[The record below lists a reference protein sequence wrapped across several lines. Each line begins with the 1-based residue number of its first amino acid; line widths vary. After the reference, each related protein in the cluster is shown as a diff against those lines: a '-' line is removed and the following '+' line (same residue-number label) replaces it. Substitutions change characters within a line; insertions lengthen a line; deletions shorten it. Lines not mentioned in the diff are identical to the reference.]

1 MNTLGTKHSPTST
14 LDEYE
19 ALLKE
24 ILESDSSDEERYQN
38 LILSSRNLATSPTRT
53 SRRPI
58 ALDLDL
64 DFDQTHSSSRTTQSV
79 LPDTAKSSNS
89 STPRNSTDVQSI
101 KQTPVSIVVGSDKLD
116 PLPINISSS
125 SSSAHTSSFN
135 PSFLSTSPTKDRSL
149 SVLSLSAPSSASSSP
164 SSSVNTLT
172 RASSVA
178 SSSAQR
184 GQYLDNPS
192 SLKTIL
198 DSSSSLDVDSALEH
212 PTLASN
218 YLANLSFIRR
228 SDPPKDILQT
238 KAHHQGIIHRHEQR
252 LARFNHRNQALL
264 SNGAKMDMNIQSSRV
279 KARGNGTHKNGKESQ
294 SSAPI
299 ILKGSNTRLVN
310 GLQSITSL
318 EQQFLELRIPELDLL
333 NTPETTI
340 KAVLADIYKISEE
353 LHMHLQ
359 GGPLADAPIQSK
371 KDGSGIVISGETQ
384 RQKRIKEIL
393 DRIVRETSLYEEFVR
408 NSNYLNLDAILNE
421 ASDDDEEELQ
431 GFGNLGGGTSE
442 MDSASDIHR
451 EDTLSQTSLMSGHQ
465 YGHVGATSLPSS
477 PLSALSFRS
486 VAEPLHRLRPHPLSH
501 VGPGSVASSSAITGR
516 QSRTSSISFSVSGIN
531 NLSESHSPG
540 PGAGAEP
547 WETFRWTPLLKLS
560 DQLFS
565 DDIKASSGLGTCI
578 AVSNIIAVGTSRGSI
593 LVYSTTQ
600 SLMGIF
606 GSPQYALEH
615 GSVCSIAISSDNTYM
630 VAGHSLGSV
639 IVWNISKPNAP
650 SRIIPPI
657 AKDVAVSGRKLGHI
671 RGSAV
676 LNVGFVGIKRA
687 EIVSADDQGM
697 SFYHLLYK
705 VMMVNAVE
713 TTRLLGK
720 YPTPKFA
727 RGYEVRGAVGAPRQS
742 TVFGMGV
749 LPYGQIPHPADS
761 AGLVALLTPFKMLI
775 VCVKPQP
782 QTLFKFVRPK
792 ELQSREGE
800 SSAVISGN
808 LAWFPAAKSQRG
820 QGQDNEIV
828 ETNPML
834 AFSWNRHL
842 YIFQVLKS
850 SGQSQDSGPALLSPD
865 RKAVPEVNGKSPK
878 LDFVKIGDWIC
889 REGIVGIQWVR
900 PQILL
905 LLTNT
910 EDIIVFDPKLM
921 CETERCSGRPLQIVY
936 HDWFRDVAKVH
947 RPPAAISS
955 VDSKPV
961 VGDMSYNN
969 SWRVHKGKLFVLG
982 VRRIQVGTILNWT
995 DRILALVKSGD
1006 FLEGIALATLFYT
1019 GKSIQ
1024 AAVVGLPED
1033 EATRKQVVG
1042 EKIYELLTASL
1053 NYTFNPERMMDVD
1066 ADAAAGG
1073 VGAGTVL
1080 FHDLAIQAIETCLS
1094 IDDQDF
1100 LFEDVYDR
1108 YAEAS
1113 TLVRGIFLQSLEGY
1127 ILQDRLTKMPPQV
1140 MQAFVK
1146 YYSDRGMYKALEL
1159 CICHTPCNVL
1169 EMDKIVDLC
1178 QKHQLYNGLIY
1189 VWNKSIN
1196 DYVSPVVELLR
1207 VIKSILKE
1215 RQSAGEHDEN
1225 GSDQDQPNSYIEEST
1240 LSRAIM
1246 EDKPAQPE
1254 RLSNQEIVQKL
1265 YGYLADSLLGK
1276 SYIDGTKLEPAEAV
1290 AAKVSLYSFIFSGR
1304 CVMWPSIGGQLIL
1317 TRDADDADDA
1327 EPTYPYLKLFLKHDS
1342 EEFLKVIDLAFEDSY
1357 LSSTNRDFSQVA
1369 RNGQDGPGRVMSRQ
1383 LIINTLLEVLT
1394 PSTSFS
1400 NTSIPDMNG
1409 DNTRPQ
1415 EEYTAKD
1422 MAHLYS
1428 FIARNYAK
1436 SPKALALSPT
1446 TLHRILTR
1454 LSSDTDPSTR
1464 EERQVAVQALL
1475 RCYSPADE
1483 AGMMTLYTEAG
1494 FYRVLEKMY
1503 RSQKQY
1509 GPMVVTF
1516 LKDPDRRPLVF
1527 EAIQKLL
1534 DPTRPQRINITE
1546 KQRTDIVK
1554 TAMEHIAEIVDIDG
1568 EQAAL
1573 LVHRYLNAEHR
1584 SVLETLH
1591 GSKPRL
1597 FAYLRGLLEP
1607 SNIPAADRAPVM
1619 DGDYTL
1625 GSHSKMENENGR
1637 LIGASAITDPEI
1649 HEQYVELLC
1658 QYDPSGVYDY
1668 LERHQDNSY
1677 RLEKVLK
1684 LCENAGVVDAVV
1696 WIMERS
1702 GNVGGALSKV
1712 LEIVQERIDML
1723 AGLVK
1728 SKEDGKAQDMYW
1740 SMEEQSNMRAS
1751 LVRLRGVLNVGKQ
1764 LCERRSQKIKIL
1776 SHTTTVPAQSK
1787 SAVESDTETLWF
1799 RLLQVFVAASRK
1811 MTLLITSSR
1820 PGDDPQDDE
1829 MLPKVTPSSNLL
1841 IENAPPALFSNSSP
1855 ESQHS
1860 FHVIDQLS
1868 NNFKGFVQSILAT
1881 LLLSTSTPQ
1890 VSLPSLLR
1898 RLLRSESAEDGE
1910 LNRFSDFKDIFLG
1923 MLDTFKYE
1931 GQLLEMTNNLF
1942 ERDLFLGVQLI
1953 AKTRAKGWRPRKGN
1967 CEICGGA
1974 FWGPNI
1980 VRELWVQQQRAAA
1993 SAIKAALS
2001 TSVTTSDSGI
2011 NSETPS
2017 PALQTTTASN
2027 SGAAMDKEKSLT
2039 DKDLMLFR
2047 CGHGYHRQCLEME
2060 SAATPII
2067 PSSGTIQ
2074 NQHLQLPGQ
2083 SPSPVP
2089 RILSCAVCNGQI
2101 KAPRPRSSSRPTSR
2115 SDSRQ
2120 HHHDH
2125 HRHHSS
2131 QRSSKSIKGGWTTIE
2146 SPTPRASS
2154 QPSRMTMVVTPSP
2167 PPPPPPAKDVSTT
2180 TPNRPQTP
2188 VDGQDADGYESPGP
2202 GGHYQNSNE
2211 YEAATSP
2218 NYYLL
2223 IYHKYTTDTAFFLR
2237 SVNIAEEEKDD
2248 KQEQQRQEG
2257 QVEMGKIDEREVRAS
2272 GGRRRGA
2279 GTGWNVASIANE
2291 PTKQNKKSSTKNNSS
2306 GANRDHDSEGNTTH
2320 DKRSRAGLIG
2330 ANAKVGNVD
2339 SDIAMTRAKFKVEGP
2354 EGSDPTQIDND
2365 GKSSVS
2371 RHELKT
2377 GTETEYRKNDDSA
2390 PTWGVGSKLWNKI
2403 YSSFYPSELESAGS
2417 ASKEWHSRIF
2427 SLPVWQEICE
2437 KAGLAL
2443 PAAELEAQGREKPDY
2458 FTLAHRNAEMICE
2471 KCYKMTRPTSSFR
2484 ALPVAVTEPDA
2495 LKMIHMCRDCRV
2507 DYYVEHP
2514 ESIPDDVAP
2523 YKAGRYTV
2531 TPRMTKGDAK
2541 KTYLLSDSDVMSLPY
2556 EIGRNPYFGN
2566 HSPMYLFEEQH
2577 VLRLARQVHGGSVG
2591 IVAARADSEN
2601 AGRKIPEPHD
2611 AVVKHRRN
2619 LLRSMLHDERLHLPE
2634 HVAICNI
2641 YIETGLGDPVEI
2653 VKELKVVD
2661 WFHRCTS
2668 YDPSLNKTHLQQ
2680 VKRRPRIT
2688 RDRETLSVNA
2698 GDIAAELVNDEVMSE
2713 EEEDDDQHKIAALDD
2728 WLTHR
2733 LEQGLYRSYRS
2744 DPDTPERPPKALW
2757 PMLDK
2762 VGMPHK
2768 MAEFAAEKVYKVLE
2782 KNKNELQRQDAFEK
2796 IVKSKAQ
2803 VRDIVDAPQHGSS
2816 ARGSELSRRKRRKV
2830 ESEDEAEGDD
2840 ESTDRRGRGHR
2851 DEPKLSTIMEH
2862 DFGSDWHMEIIKRAK
2877 EMVKSRLF

>member
-1 MNTLGTKHSPTST
+1 MSTLGPKHSPIST
-14 LDEYE
+14 QDEYE
-19 ALLKE
+19 TLLKE
-24 ILESDSSDEERYQN
+24 ILESDSSDEEHHHG
-38 LILSSRNLATSPTRT
+38 LILSGRNLVTPIDSQ
-53 SRRPI
+53 RRSI

-64 DFDQTHSSSRTTQSV
+64 DFDLDLDINLDQAHSRSRTPQSV
-79 LPDTAKSSNS
+79 LSDPAKSSNS
-89 STPRNSTDVQSI
+89 STPRNSIDARLI
-101 KQTPVSIVVGSDKLD
+101 KPTPVTIVIGTDKPD
-116 PLPINISSS
+116 SSTYDIT
-125 SSSAHTSSFN
+125 SARDTSFN
-135 PSFLSTSPTKDRSL
+135 PTYLSTSPTTKDRSF
-149 SVLSLSAPSSASSSP
+149 SILSLSAPSSASSSP

-178 SSSAQR
+178 SSSARHSHTQSHNTL
-184 GQYLDNPS
+184 QFLDSSS

-198 DSSSSLDVDSALEH
+198 DSSTTLDVDTALEH

-218 YLANLSFIRR
+218 YLANLSLIRR
-228 SDPPKDILQT
+228 SDQPKNNYQTREHYQNIL
-238 KAHHQGIIHRHEQR
+238 RHEQR
-252 LARFNHRNQALL
+252 LARFNHRHQALL
-264 SNGAKMDMNIQSSRV
+264 NSGSKMDTMNQASRV
-279 KARGNGTHKNGKESQ
+279 KARGNGTHKNGKDPQ

-299 ILKGSNTRLVN
+299 VLKGSNTRLVN

-318 EQQFLELRIPELDLL
+318 EQQFLELRIPELELL

-359 GGPLADAPIQSK
+359 GGPLADAPQQSK
-371 KDGSGIVISGETQ
+371 KDGGIVISGETQ

-408 NSNYLNLDAILNE
+408 NSNYLDLDAILNE
-421 ASDDDEEELQ
+421 ASDEDGDEELP
-431 GFGNLGGGTSE
+431 GFGNIGNGNSE
-442 MDSASDIHR
+442 IDSASDIHR
-451 EDTLSQTSLMSGHQ
+451 EDTLSQTSHMSGHQ
-465 YGHVGATSLPSS
+465 HGHIGVTSLPSS

-486 VAEPLHRLRPHPLSH
+486 TTEPMHRLRPHPLSH
-501 VGPGSVASSSAITGR
+501 VGPSSVASSSAITGR
-516 QSRTSSISFSVSGIN
+516 HSTASSISFSVSGIN
-531 NLSESHSPG
+531 NLSDSHSPG

-560 DQLFS
+560 EQLFS
-565 DDIKASSGLGTCI
+565 DEIKASSGLGTCI

-600 SLMGIF
+600 ALMGIY

-630 VAGHSLGSV
+630 VAGYSLGSV
-639 IVWNISKPNAP
+639 IVWNISRPSTP

-657 AKDVAVSGRKLGHI
+657 SRDVAISGRKLGHI

-676 LNVGFVGIKRA
+676 LNVGFIGIKRT
-687 EIVSADDQGM
+687 EVVTADDQGM
-697 SFYHLLYK
+697 SFHHLLYK

-720 YPTPKFA
+720 YPVPKFA
-727 RGYEVRGAVGAPRQS
+727 RGYDGRTAIGAPRQS

-749 LPYGQIPHPADS
+749 LPYGQVPHLADS

-800 SSAVISGN
+800 STAVISGN
-808 LAWFPAAKSQRG
+808 LAWFPAAKTQRG
-820 QGQDNEIV
+820 QGQDNEVV
-828 ETNPML
+828 ETNPLL

-850 SGQSQDSGPALLSPD
+850 SGQSNGSGSVHLSPE
-865 RKAVPEVNGKSPK
+865 RKATPENNGKSPR
-878 LDFVKIGDWIC
+878 LDFVKVGDWIC

-921 CETERCSGRPLQIVY
+921 CETERCSGRSLQIVY
-936 HDWFRDVAKVH
+936 HDWFKDVAKIH
-947 RPPAAISS
+947 RPPAAAIAMADAKS
-955 VDSKPV
+955 V
-961 VGDMSYNN
+961 VGDMCYNN

-982 VRRIQVGTILNWT
+982 VRRVQVGTILNWT

-1019 GKSIQ
+1019 GKSVQ

-1033 EATRKQVVG
+1033 ELTRKQIVG

-1053 NYTFNPERMMDVD
+1053 NYTFNPERMLDVD

-1080 FHDLAIQAIETCLS
+1080 FHDLAIQAIETCLAME
-1094 IDDQDF
+1094 DQGF
-1100 LFEDVYDR
+1100 LFEDVYER

-1127 ILQDRLTKMPPQV
+1127 ILQDRLTEMPPQV

-1159 CICHTPCNVL
+1159 CICHTPCHVL
-1169 EMDKIVDLC
+1169 EMDQIVDLC

-1189 VWNKSIN
+1189 VWNKSIG

-1207 VIKSILKE
+1207 VIKVILKD
-1215 RQSAGEHDEN
+1215 RQLANGHEEN
-1225 GSDQDQPNSYIEEST
+1225 NNEQDQSSSYKDESI
-1240 LSRAIM
+1240 LSRATM
-1246 EDKPAQPE
+1246 DDKPIQLE

-1276 SYIDGTKLEPAEAV
+1276 SYIDGKKLEDAEAV

-1304 CVMWPSIGGQLIL
+1304 CVMWPPTGGQLIL
-1317 TRDADDADDA
+1317 TRDADNADDA

-1357 LSSTNRDFSQVA
+1357 LASTNRDFSLVA

-1400 NTSIPDMNG
+1400 TINDMNG
-1409 DNTRPQ
+1409 DSNRILD
-1415 EEYTAKD
+1415 EYTAKD

-1436 SPKALALSPT
+1436 SPKTLALSPT

-1483 AGMMTLYTEAG
+1483 TGMMALYTEAG

-1509 GPMVVTF
+1509 GPMVVTY
-1516 LKDPDRRPLVF
+1516 LKDPERRPRVF

-1534 DPTRPQRINITE
+1534 DPTRLQRVIITE

-1607 SNIPAADRAPVM
+1607 SNTTASDHPPQT
-1619 DGDYTL
+1619 DGDYLL
-1625 GSHSKMENENGR
+1625 GARSKTENGSAQ
-1637 LIGASAITDPEI
+1637 LVGASAITDPEI
-1649 HEQYVELLC
+1649 HEQYIELLC

-1684 LCENAGVVDAVV
+1684 VCEDASVVDAVV

-1723 AGLVK
+1723 ADLVR
-1728 SKEDGKAQDMYW
+1728 SKKDGKIQDMYW
-1740 SMEEQSNMRAS
+1740 SIEEQSNMRAS

-1764 LCERRSQKIKIL
+1764 LCERRSQKVKIL
-1776 SHTTTVPAQSK
+1776 SHSTTLSVQPKPMT
-1787 SAVESDTETLWF
+1787 ESDTETLWF
-1799 RLLQVFVAASRK
+1799 RLLQVFVVASRK
-1811 MTLLITSSR
+1811 MTLLIGSNRVEDEQQYSETHRKTTSS
-1820 PGDDPQDDE
+1820 
-1829 MLPKVTPSSNLL
+1829 TLL

-1898 RLLRSESAEDGE
+1898 RLLKSESDNGE
-1910 LNRFSDFKDIFLG
+1910 EMNQFSDFKDIFLG

-2001 TSVTTSDSGI
+2001 TNVNSTSES
-2011 NSETPS
+2011 NSESPS
-2017 PALQTTTASN
+2017 PAPATSTEAT
-2027 SGAAMDKEKSLT
+2027 GTITGDKTKST
-2039 DKDLMLFR
+2039 VDKDLLIFR

-2060 SAATPII
+2060 SAATPAPSANRHI
-2067 PSSGTIQ
+2067 PQ
-2074 NQHLQLPGQ
+2074 NQHLLPPAE
-2083 SPSPVP
+2083 SPSPNLTV
-2089 RILSCAVCNGQI
+2089 LNCAVCNGQI
-2101 KAPRPRSSSRPTSR
+2101 KAPRQRTSSRSTSR
-2115 SDSRQ
+2115 SESRQ
-2120 HHHDH
+2120 RRHHDSNH
-2125 HRHHSS
+2125 
-2131 QRSSKSIKGGWTTIE
+2131 RSSKSIKGGWTTIE
-2146 SPTPRASS
+2146 SPTPRTSS
-2154 QPSRMTMVVTPSP
+2154 QPSRMTAVMTPSP
-2167 PPPPPPAKDVSTT
+2167 PPPPPPKIASTPP
-2180 TPNRPQTP
+2180 PNRPQTP
-2188 VDGQDADGYESPGP
+2188 VDRQATDGYESPGP
-2202 GGHYQNSNE
+2202 GGHYLNSNE

-2218 NYYLL
+2218 NLDYPFNNENKCM
-2223 IYHKYTTDTAFFLR
+2223 YH
-2237 SVNIAEEEKDD
+2237 
-2248 KQEQQRQEG
+2248 
-2257 QVEMGKIDEREVRAS
+2257 
-2272 GGRRRGA
+2272 RG
-2279 GTGWNVASIANE
+2279 
-2291 PTKQNKKSSTKNNSS
+2291 
-2306 GANRDHDSEGNTTH
+2306 
-2320 DKRSRAGLIG
+2320 
-2330 ANAKVGNVD
+2330 
-2339 SDIAMTRAKFKVEGP
+2339 F
-2354 EGSDPTQIDND
+2354 
-2365 GKSSVS
+2365 
-2371 RHELKT
+2371 
-2377 GTETEYRKNDDSA
+2377 
-2390 PTWGVGSKLWNKI
+2390 
-2403 YSSFYPSELESAGS
+2403 
-2417 ASKEWHSRIF
+2417 
-2427 SLPVWQEICE
+2427 
-2437 KAGLAL
+2437 
-2443 PAAELEAQGREKPDY
+2443 
-2458 FTLAHRNAEMICE
+2458 
-2471 KCYKMTRPTSSFR
+2471 
-2484 ALPVAVTEPDA
+2484 
-2495 LKMIHMCRDCRV
+2495 
-2507 DYYVEHP
+2507 
-2514 ESIPDDVAP
+2514 
-2523 YKAGRYTV
+2523 
-2531 TPRMTKGDAK
+2531 
-2541 KTYLLSDSDVMSLPY
+2541 
-2556 EIGRNPYFGN
+2556 
-2566 HSPMYLFEEQH
+2566 
-2577 VLRLARQVHGGSVG
+2577 
-2591 IVAARADSEN
+2591 
-2601 AGRKIPEPHD
+2601 
-2611 AVVKHRRN
+2611 
-2619 LLRSMLHDERLHLPE
+2619 
-2634 HVAICNI
+2634 
-2641 YIETGLGDPVEI
+2641 
-2653 VKELKVVD
+2653 D
-2661 WFHRCTS
+2661 W
-2668 YDPSLNKTHLQQ
+2668 
-2680 VKRRPRIT
+2680 
-2688 RDRETLSVNA
+2688 
-2698 GDIAAELVNDEVMSE
+2698 
-2713 EEEDDDQHKIAALDD
+2713 
-2728 WLTHR
+2728 
-2733 LEQGLYRSYRS
+2733 
-2744 DPDTPERPPKALW
+2744 KAL
-2757 PMLDK
+2757 
-2762 VGMPHK
+2762 
-2768 MAEFAAEKVYKVLE
+2768 
-2782 KNKNELQRQDAFEK
+2782 
-2796 IVKSKAQ
+2796 I
-2803 VRDIVDAPQHGSS
+2803 
-2816 ARGSELSRRKRRKV
+2816 
-2830 ESEDEAEGDD
+2830 
-2840 ESTDRRGRGHR
+2840 T
-2851 DEPKLSTIMEH
+2851 
-2862 DFGSDWHMEIIKRAK
+2862 
-2877 EMVKSRLF
+2877 

>member
-1 MNTLGTKHSPTST
+1 
-14 LDEYE
+14 
-19 ALLKE
+19 
-24 ILESDSSDEERYQN
+24 
-38 LILSSRNLATSPTRT
+38 
-53 SRRPI
+53 
-58 ALDLDL
+58 
-64 DFDQTHSSSRTTQSV
+64 
-79 LPDTAKSSNS
+79 
-89 STPRNSTDVQSI
+89 
-101 KQTPVSIVVGSDKLD
+101 
-116 PLPINISSS
+116 
-125 SSSAHTSSFN
+125 
-135 PSFLSTSPTKDRSL
+135 
-149 SVLSLSAPSSASSSP
+149 
-164 SSSVNTLT
+164 
-172 RASSVA
+172 
-178 SSSAQR
+178 
-184 GQYLDNPS
+184 
-192 SLKTIL
+192 
-198 DSSSSLDVDSALEH
+198 
-212 PTLASN
+212 
-218 YLANLSFIRR
+218 
-228 SDPPKDILQT
+228 
-238 KAHHQGIIHRHEQR
+238 
-252 LARFNHRNQALL
+252 
-264 SNGAKMDMNIQSSRV
+264 
-279 KARGNGTHKNGKESQ
+279 
-294 SSAPI
+294 
-299 ILKGSNTRLVN
+299 
-310 GLQSITSL
+310 
-318 EQQFLELRIPELDLL
+318 
-333 NTPETTI
+333 
-340 KAVLADIYKISEE
+340 
-353 LHMHLQ
+353 
-359 GGPLADAPIQSK
+359 
-371 KDGSGIVISGETQ
+371 
-384 RQKRIKEIL
+384 
-393 DRIVRETSLYEEFVR
+393 
-408 NSNYLNLDAILNE
+408 
-421 ASDDDEEELQ
+421 
-431 GFGNLGGGTSE
+431 

-451 EDTLSQTSLMSGHQ
+451 EDTLSQTSLMSGYQ
-465 YGHVGATSLPSS
+465 YGHVGVTSLPSS
-477 PLSALSFRS
+477 PLSGLSFRS
-486 VAEPLHRLRPHPLSH
+486 AEPMHRLRPHPLSH
-501 VGPGSVASSSAITGR
+501 AGPGSVASSSAITGR
-516 QSRTSSISFSVSGIN
+516 HSRTSSISFSVSGIN
-531 NLSESHSPG
+531 NLSDSHSPG

-600 SLMGIF
+600 ALMGIF
-606 GSPQYALEH
+606 GNPQYALEH

-639 IVWNISKPNAP
+639 IVWNVSKPNTP

-657 AKDVAVSGRKLGHI
+657 AKDVALSGRKLGHI

-676 LNVGFVGIKRA
+676 LNVSFVGIKRA
-687 EIVSADDQGM
+687 EVVSADDQGM
-697 SFYHLLYK
+697 SFHHLLYK

-720 YPTPKFA
+720 YPSPKFA
-727 RGYEVRGAVGAPRQS
+727 RGYEGRGAVGAPRQS

-761 AGLVALLTPFKMLI
+761 AGLVALLTPFKLLI

-792 ELQSREGE
+792 ELQSRDGE
-800 SSAVISGN
+800 STAVISGN
-808 LAWFPAAKSQRG
+808 LAWFPAAKSQRA
-820 QGQDNEIV
+820 QGQDGEVV

-842 YIFQVLKS
+842 YIFQVLKAT
-850 SGQSQDSGPALLSPD
+850 GQSQESGSVHLTPD
-865 RKAVPEVNGKSPK
+865 RKAAPEANGKTPK
-878 LDFVKIGDWIC
+878 LDFIKIGDWIC

-921 CETERCSGRPLQIVY
+921 CETERCSGRSLQIVY

-947 RPPAAISS
+947 RPPAAIASA
-955 VDSKPV
+955 DAKPV
-961 VGDMSYNN
+961 IGDMSYNN

-1019 GKSIQ
+1019 GKSVQ

-1033 EATRKQVVG
+1033 ESTRKQIVG

-1080 FHDLAIQAIETCLS
+1080 FHDLAIQALETCLS
-1094 IDDQDF
+1094 IDDQGF
-1100 LFEDVYDR
+1100 LFEDVYER
-1108 YAEAS
+1108 YAEAN

-1127 ILQDRLTKMPPQV
+1127 ILQDRLTEMPPQV

-1159 CICHTPCNVL
+1159 CICHTPCHVL
-1169 EMDKIVDLC
+1169 EMDQIVDLC

-1189 VWNKSIN
+1189 VWNKSIG

-1207 VIKSILKE
+1207 VIKTILKE
-1215 RQSAGEHDEN
+1215 SQSADFPEEN
-1225 GSDQDQPNSYIEEST
+1225 GDDQDQSSSYKEESS
-1240 LSRAIM
+1240 LSRAISD
-1246 EDKPAQPE
+1246 DKPAQPE

-1276 SYIDGTKLEPAEAV
+1276 SYIDGTKLEDAEAV

-1304 CVMWPSIGGQLIL
+1304 CVMWPPVGGQLIL
-1317 TRDADDADDA
+1317 TRDADNADDA

-1357 LSSTNRDFSQVA
+1357 LASTNRDFSQVA

-1400 NTSIPDMNG
+1400 NASISDMNG
-1409 DNTRPQ
+1409 DNTRPL

-1509 GPMVVTF
+1509 GPMVVTY
-1516 LKDPDRRPLVF
+1516 LKDPERRPLVF
-1527 EAIQKLL
+1527 EAIRKLL

-1607 SNIPAADRAPVM
+1607 SNIPVVDRAPPM

-1625 GSHSKMENENGR
+1625 GSHSKMENDSGR

-1712 LEIVQERIDML
+1712 LEIVQDRIDML
-1723 AGLVK
+1723 AGLVQ
-1728 SKEDGKAQDMYW
+1728 SKEDGKVQDMYW

-1764 LCERRSQKIKIL
+1764 LCERRSQKVKIL
-1776 SHTTTVPAQSK
+1776 SHTTTAPAQPK
-1787 SAVESDTETLWF
+1787 STAESDTETLWF

-1811 MTLLITSSR
+1811 MTLLIESSR
-1820 PGDDPQDDE
+1820 MEKNDQVDE
-1829 MLPKVTPSSNLL
+1829 TLPKTAPSTLL
-1841 IENAPPALFSNSSP
+1841 IENAPPALFSNSTP

-1860 FHVIDQLS
+1860 FQVIDQLS

-1898 RLLRSESAEDGE
+1898 RLLKSETADEGE

-1953 AKTRAKGWRPRKGN
+1953 ARTRAKGWRPRKGN

-2001 TSVTTSDSGI
+2001 TSVTSDSAI
-2011 NSETPS
+2011 NSESSS
-2017 PALQTTTASN
+2017 PAPPTATEANGVTS
-2027 SGAAMDKEKSLT
+2027 ADKEKSLT
-2039 DKDLMLFR
+2039 DKDLLLFR

-2060 SAATPII
+2060 TASAPIL
-2067 PSSGTIQ
+2067 PSNGPTLHNQLLQHSGE
-2074 NQHLQLPGQ
+2074 
-2083 SPSPVP
+2083 SPSPALRV
-2089 RILSCAVCNGQI
+2089 LNCAVCNGQI
-2101 KAPRPRSSSRPTSR
+2101 KAPRPRTSSRPTSR
-2115 SDSRQ
+2115 SDSR
-2120 HHHDH
+2120 HHHH
-2125 HRHHSS
+2125 QPRHHPN
-2131 QRSSKSIKGGWTTIE
+2131 QRSSKSVKGGWTTIE
-2146 SPTPRASS
+2146 SPTPRAST
-2154 QPSRMTMVVTPSP
+2154 QPSRMTMVVTPP
-2167 PPPPPPAKDVSTT
+2167 PPPPVKDMT
-2180 TPNRPQTP
+2180 TPVNDRPQTP
-2188 VDGQDADGYESPGP
+2188 VNGQDADGYESSGP
-2202 GGHYQNSNE
+2202 GGQYQNSNE

-2218 NYYLL
+2218 SM
-2223 IYHKYTTDTAFFLR
+2223 K
-2237 SVNIAEEEKDD
+2237 SD
-2248 KQEQQRQEG
+2248 K
-2257 QVEMGKIDEREVRAS
+2257 GKGRA
-2272 GGRRRGA
+2272 
-2279 GTGWNVASIANE
+2279 
-2291 PTKQNKKSSTKNNSS
+2291 
-2306 GANRDHDSEGNTTH
+2306 H
-2320 DKRSRAGLIG
+2320 
-2330 ANAKVGNVD
+2330 
-2339 SDIAMTRAKFKVEGP
+2339 
-2354 EGSDPTQIDND
+2354 
-2365 GKSSVS
+2365 
-2371 RHELKT
+2371 
-2377 GTETEYRKNDDSA
+2377 Y
-2390 PTWGVGSKLWNKI
+2390 
-2403 YSSFYPSELESAGS
+2403 
-2417 ASKEWHSRIF
+2417 
-2427 SLPVWQEICE
+2427 
-2437 KAGLAL
+2437 
-2443 PAAELEAQGREKPDY
+2443 
-2458 FTLAHRNAEMICE
+2458 
-2471 KCYKMTRPTSSFR
+2471 
-2484 ALPVAVTEPDA
+2484 
-2495 LKMIHMCRDCRV
+2495 
-2507 DYYVEHP
+2507 
-2514 ESIPDDVAP
+2514 
-2523 YKAGRYTV
+2523 
-2531 TPRMTKGDAK
+2531 
-2541 KTYLLSDSDVMSLPY
+2541 
-2556 EIGRNPYFGN
+2556 
-2566 HSPMYLFEEQH
+2566 
-2577 VLRLARQVHGGSVG
+2577 
-2591 IVAARADSEN
+2591 
-2601 AGRKIPEPHD
+2601 
-2611 AVVKHRRN
+2611 
-2619 LLRSMLHDERLHLPE
+2619 
-2634 HVAICNI
+2634 
-2641 YIETGLGDPVEI
+2641 
-2653 VKELKVVD
+2653 
-2661 WFHRCTS
+2661 
-2668 YDPSLNKTHLQQ
+2668 
-2680 VKRRPRIT
+2680 
-2688 RDRETLSVNA
+2688 
-2698 GDIAAELVNDEVMSE
+2698 
-2713 EEEDDDQHKIAALDD
+2713 
-2728 WLTHR
+2728 
-2733 LEQGLYRSYRS
+2733 
-2744 DPDTPERPPKALW
+2744 
-2757 PMLDK
+2757 
-2762 VGMPHK
+2762 
-2768 MAEFAAEKVYKVLE
+2768 
-2782 KNKNELQRQDAFEK
+2782 
-2796 IVKSKAQ
+2796 
-2803 VRDIVDAPQHGSS
+2803 
-2816 ARGSELSRRKRRKV
+2816 
-2830 ESEDEAEGDD
+2830 
-2840 ESTDRRGRGHR
+2840 
-2851 DEPKLSTIMEH
+2851 
-2862 DFGSDWHMEIIKRAK
+2862 
-2877 EMVKSRLF
+2877 

>member
-1 MNTLGTKHSPTST
+1 MSTLGPKHLPTST
-14 LDEYE
+14 QDEYE

-24 ILESDSSDEERYQN
+24 ILESDSSDEERYQS
-38 LILSSRNLATSPTRT
+38 LILSSRNLATPTHT
-53 SRRPI
+53 PRRPI
-58 ALDLDL
+58 AALDLDL
-64 DFDQTHSSSRTTQSV
+64 DIDLDQAYSRSRTPQSV

-89 STPRNSTDVQSI
+89 STPRNSTDLRHF
-101 KQTPVSIVVGSDKLD
+101 KPALVSIIVGSDKLD
-116 PLPINISSS
+116 SPSIDLSLNHA
-125 SSSAHTSSFN
+125 SAFN

-149 SVLSLSAPSSASSSP
+149 SILSLSAPSSASSSP

-178 SSSAQR
+178 SSSARR
-184 GQYLDNPS
+184 GQNQAHNPIQFLDTPT

-212 PTLASN
+212 PILASN

-228 SDPPKDILQT
+228 SDPSKDTRQTLQ
-238 KAHHQGIIHRHEQR
+238 HQQAIIQRHEQR
-252 LARFNHRNQALL
+252 LSRFNHRNQALL
-264 SNGAKMDMNIQSSRV
+264 SNGNKMDTANNQFSRV
-279 KARGNGTHKNGKESQ
+279 KARGNGTQKNGKESL
-294 SSAPI
+294 SNAPI
-299 ILKGSNTRLVN
+299 VLKGSNTRL
-310 GLQSITSL
+310 
-318 EQQFLELRIPELDLL
+318 EQLFLELRIPELELL

-359 GGPLADAPIQSK
+359 GGPLADAPQQSR
-371 KDGSGIVISGETQ
+371 KDGDGIVISGETQ

-421 ASDDDEEELQ
+421 ASDEDDEELQ
-431 GFGNLGGGTSE
+431 GFGNFGGGTSE

-465 YGHVGATSLPSS
+465 YGHVGTSLPSS
-477 PLSALSFRS
+477 PLSGLSFRS
-486 VAEPLHRLRPHPLSH
+486 TEPIHRLRPHPLSQA
-501 VGPGSVASSSAITGR
+501 GPGSVASSSAITGR
-516 QSRTSSISFSVSGIN
+516 HSRTSSISFSVSGVN
-531 NLSESHSPG
+531 HSDSYSPG

-600 SLMGIF
+600 ALIGIF
-606 GSPQYALEH
+606 GNPHFALEH

-639 IVWNISKPNAP
+639 IVWNVSKPNAP

-657 AKDVAVSGRKLGHI
+657 AKEVAVSGRKLGHV

-687 EIVSADDQGM
+687 EVVSADDQGM
-697 SFYHLLYK
+697 SFHHLLYK

-720 YPTPKFA
+720 YPAPKFA
-727 RGYEVRGAVGAPRQS
+727 RGYDGRGVIGAPRQS

-749 LPYGQIPHPADS
+749 LPYGQIPHPADN
-761 AGLVALLTPFKMLI
+761 AGLVALLTPFKLLI

-820 QGQDNEIV
+820 QEGEAV

-842 YIFQVLKS
+842 YIFQVLKA
-850 SGQSQDSGPALLSPD
+850 SGQVYDSGSAHLSPD
-865 RKAVPEVNGKSPK
+865 RKAVPETNGKSPK
-878 LDFVKIGDWIC
+878 LDFVKIGDWVC

-921 CETERCSGRPLQIVY
+921 CETERCSARSLQIVY

-947 RPPAAISS
+947 RPPAA
-955 VDSKPV
+955 VALTNSKPIT
-961 VGDMSYNN
+961 GDMSYNN
-969 SWRVHKGKLFVLG
+969 SWRVHKGKVFVLG
-982 VRRIQVGTILNWT
+982 VRKIQVGTILNWT

-1019 GKSIQ
+1019 GKSVQ

-1033 EATRKQVVG
+1033 ESARKQVVG

-1094 IDDQDF
+1094 IEDQGF
-1100 LFEDVYDR
+1100 LFEDVYER

-1127 ILQDRLTKMPPQV
+1127 ILQDRLTEMPPQV

-1159 CICHTPCNVL
+1159 CICHTPCHVL
-1169 EMDKIVDLC
+1169 EMDQIVDLC

-1189 VWNKSIN
+1189 VWNRSIG

-1207 VIKSILKE
+1207 VIKTILKRRYTIE
-1215 RQSAGEHDEN
+1215 DMDEN
-1225 GSDQDQPNSYIEEST
+1225 GGDQGQPSSYKEGSS

-1246 EDKPAQPE
+1246 DDKQPQQD

-1276 SYIDGTKLEPAEAV
+1276 SYIDGTKLEDAEAV

-1304 CVMWPSIGGQLIL
+1304 CVMWPPVGGQLVL

-1357 LSSTNRDFSQVA
+1357 LASTNRDFSQVA

-1400 NTSIPDMNG
+1400 NTSISDMNG
-1409 DNTRPQ
+1409 ENSRPLD
-1415 EEYTAKD
+1415 EYTAKD
-1422 MAHLYS
+1422 IAHLYS

-1483 AGMMTLYTEAG
+1483 AGMMTLYSEAG

-1516 LKDPDRRPLVF
+1516 LKDPERRPLVF
-1527 EAIQKLL
+1527 EAIRKLL

-1607 SNIPAADRAPVM
+1607 SNVPAADCAPPM

-1625 GSHSKMENENGR
+1625 GSHSKLENDSGR

-1649 HEQYVELLC
+1649 HEHYVELLC

-1677 RLEKVLK
+1677 RLEKVQK

-1728 SKEDGKAQDMYW
+1728 SKTDGKVQDAYW
-1740 SMEEQSNMRAS
+1740 SIEEQSNVRAS
-1751 LVRLRGVLNVGKQ
+1751 LVRLRGILNVGKQ
-1764 LCERRSQKIKIL
+1764 LCERRSQKVKIL
-1776 SHTTTVPAQSK
+1776 SHTTTTPAHPK
-1787 SAVESDTETLWF
+1787 SAAESDTEMLWF
-1799 RLLQVFVAASRK
+1799 RLLQVFVSASRK
-1811 MTLLITSSR
+1811 MTLLIASSR
-1820 PGDDPQDDE
+1820 REEGQQEDDAP
-1829 MLPKVTPSSNLL
+1829 PKTTPSALL

-1855 ESQHS
+1855 ESQQS
-1860 FHVIDQLS
+1860 FHVVDQLS

-1898 RLLRSESAEDGE
+1898 RLLKSESEDEGE

-1953 AKTRAKGWRPRKGN
+1953 AKSRAKGWRPRKGN

-1980 VRELWVQQQRAAA
+1980 VRELWVQQQREAATPHATIETNGIA
-1993 SAIKAALS
+1993 S
-2001 TSVTTSDSGI
+2001 G
-2011 NSETPS
+2011 N
-2017 PALQTTTASN
+2017 
-2027 SGAAMDKEKSLT
+2027 KEKSVS
-2039 DKDLMLFR
+2039 DKDLLLFR

-2060 SAATPII
+2060 SASTPVLPSNSATLL
-2067 PSSGTIQ
+2067 
-2074 NQHLQLPGQ
+2074 NQLLPLPGQ
-2083 SPSPVP
+2083 SPSPAP
-2089 RILSCAVCNGQI
+2089 RVLNCAVCNGQI
-2101 KAPRPRSSSRPTSR
+2101 KAPRPRTSSRPTSR
-2115 SDSRQ
+2115 SDSRY
-2120 HHHDH
+2120 HHHP
-2125 HRHHSS
+2125 RHHSS
-2131 QRSSKSIKGGWTTIE
+2131 PRSSKSVKGGWTTIE
-2146 SPTPRASS
+2146 SPTPRTSS
-2154 QPSRMTMVVTPSP
+2154 QPSRMTMVVTPPLP
-2167 PPPPPPAKDVSTT
+2167 PPPPPPPKDVSTHST
-2180 TPNRPQTP
+2180 DRPQTP
-2188 VDGQDADGYESPGP
+2188 VNGHDADGYESPGP

-2218 NYYLL
+2218 SM
-2223 IYHKYTTDTAFFLR
+2223 K
-2237 SVNIAEEEKDD
+2237 SD
-2248 KQEQQRQEG
+2248 K
-2257 QVEMGKIDEREVRAS
+2257 GKGRA
-2272 GGRRRGA
+2272 
-2279 GTGWNVASIANE
+2279 
-2291 PTKQNKKSSTKNNSS
+2291 
-2306 GANRDHDSEGNTTH
+2306 H
-2320 DKRSRAGLIG
+2320 
-2330 ANAKVGNVD
+2330 
-2339 SDIAMTRAKFKVEGP
+2339 
-2354 EGSDPTQIDND
+2354 
-2365 GKSSVS
+2365 
-2371 RHELKT
+2371 
-2377 GTETEYRKNDDSA
+2377 Y
-2390 PTWGVGSKLWNKI
+2390 
-2403 YSSFYPSELESAGS
+2403 
-2417 ASKEWHSRIF
+2417 
-2427 SLPVWQEICE
+2427 
-2437 KAGLAL
+2437 
-2443 PAAELEAQGREKPDY
+2443 
-2458 FTLAHRNAEMICE
+2458 
-2471 KCYKMTRPTSSFR
+2471 
-2484 ALPVAVTEPDA
+2484 
-2495 LKMIHMCRDCRV
+2495 
-2507 DYYVEHP
+2507 
-2514 ESIPDDVAP
+2514 
-2523 YKAGRYTV
+2523 
-2531 TPRMTKGDAK
+2531 
-2541 KTYLLSDSDVMSLPY
+2541 
-2556 EIGRNPYFGN
+2556 
-2566 HSPMYLFEEQH
+2566 
-2577 VLRLARQVHGGSVG
+2577 
-2591 IVAARADSEN
+2591 
-2601 AGRKIPEPHD
+2601 
-2611 AVVKHRRN
+2611 
-2619 LLRSMLHDERLHLPE
+2619 
-2634 HVAICNI
+2634 
-2641 YIETGLGDPVEI
+2641 
-2653 VKELKVVD
+2653 
-2661 WFHRCTS
+2661 
-2668 YDPSLNKTHLQQ
+2668 
-2680 VKRRPRIT
+2680 
-2688 RDRETLSVNA
+2688 
-2698 GDIAAELVNDEVMSE
+2698 
-2713 EEEDDDQHKIAALDD
+2713 
-2728 WLTHR
+2728 
-2733 LEQGLYRSYRS
+2733 
-2744 DPDTPERPPKALW
+2744 
-2757 PMLDK
+2757 
-2762 VGMPHK
+2762 
-2768 MAEFAAEKVYKVLE
+2768 
-2782 KNKNELQRQDAFEK
+2782 
-2796 IVKSKAQ
+2796 
-2803 VRDIVDAPQHGSS
+2803 
-2816 ARGSELSRRKRRKV
+2816 
-2830 ESEDEAEGDD
+2830 
-2840 ESTDRRGRGHR
+2840 
-2851 DEPKLSTIMEH
+2851 
-2862 DFGSDWHMEIIKRAK
+2862 
-2877 EMVKSRLF
+2877 

>member
-1 MNTLGTKHSPTST
+1 MNTLGTKLSPTST
-14 LDEYE
+14 QDEYE

-24 ILESDSSDEERYQN
+24 ILESDSSDEERYKD
-38 LILSSRNLATSPTRT
+38 LILSSRNLASTPTTHT

-64 DFDQTHSSSRTTQSV
+64 DLDITFDIDQAHSRSRTPQSV
-79 LPDTAKSSNS
+79 LTDTAKSSNS
-89 STPRNSTDVQSI
+89 STPRNSTDLHFL
-101 KQTPVSIVVGSDKLD
+101 KPAPVSIVVGSDKLD
-116 PLPINISSS
+116 SPPINISSS
-125 SSSAHTSSFN
+125 SSSAHVSSFN

-149 SVLSLSAPSSASSSP
+149 SILSLSAPSSASSSP

-178 SSSAQR
+178 SSSARR
-184 GQYLDNPS
+184 GHNQPRNVFQYLDSPS

-212 PTLASN
+212 PTLGSN

-228 SDPPKDILQT
+228 SDPPKDVLQT
-238 KAHHQGIIHRHEQR
+238 KAQHQGIIQRHEQR
-252 LARFNHRNQALL
+252 LARFNNRNQALL
-264 SNGAKMDMNIQSSRV
+264 STGTKMDMINQSSRV
-279 KARGNGTHKNGKESQ
+279 KARGNGTHKNGKELVSV
-294 SSAPI
+294 API

-318 EQQFLELRIPELDLL
+318 EQQFLELRIPELELL

-359 GGPLADAPIQSK
+359 GGPLAEASLQSK
-371 KDGSGIVISGETQ
+371 KDGGGIVISGETQ

-393 DRIVRETSLYEEFVR
+393 DRIIRETSLYEEFVR

-431 GFGNLGGGTSE
+431 GFGNLGGGGNSE
-442 MDSASDIHR
+442 MDSTSDIHR

-465 YGHVGATSLPSS
+465 YGHIGVTSLPSS

-486 VAEPLHRLRPHPLSH
+486 AEPTHRLRPHPLSH
-501 VGPGSVASSSAITGR
+501 AGPGSVASSSAITGR
-516 QSRTSSISFSVSGIN
+516 HSRTSSVSFSMSGIN
-531 NLSESHSPG
+531 NLSDSHSPG

-565 DDIKASSGLGTCI
+565 DDIKASTGLGTCI

-630 VAGHSLGSV
+630 AAGHSLGSV
-639 IVWNISKPNAP
+639 IVWNVSKPNAP

-657 AKDVAVSGRKLGHI
+657 AKDVAISGRKLGHI

-687 EIVSADDQGM
+687 EVVSADDQGM
-697 SFYHLLYK
+697 SFHHLLYK

-720 YPTPKFA
+720 YPTPKFQ

-749 LPYGQIPHPADS
+749 LPYGQIPHPADN

-820 QGQDNEIV
+820 QGQDNEVV

-850 SGQSQDSGPALLSPD
+850 SGQSQDSGSMARLSPD
-865 RKAVPEVNGKSPK
+865 RKAVPEANGKGPK

-921 CETERCSGRPLQIVY
+921 CETERCSGRSLQIVY

-947 RPPAAISS
+947 RPPAAIAS
-955 VDSKPV
+955 VDAKPIM
-961 VGDMSYNN
+961 GDMSYNN

-1019 GKSIQ
+1019 GKSVQ

-1033 EATRKQVVG
+1033 ESTRKQVVG

-1053 NYTFNPERMMDVD
+1053 NYTFNPERMSDVD

-1094 IDDQDF
+1094 INNQGF
-1100 LFEDVYDR
+1100 LFEDVYER

-1127 ILQDRLTKMPPQV
+1127 ILQDRLTEMPPQV

-1159 CICHTPCNVL
+1159 CICHTPCHVL
-1169 EMDKIVDLC
+1169 EMDQIVDLC

-1189 VWNKSIN
+1189 VWNKTIS

-1207 VIKSILKE
+1207 VIKTILKD
-1215 RQSAGEHDEN
+1215 RQSTDEHEDN
-1225 GSDQDQPNSYIEEST
+1225 GDDQDQLNSYKDESA

-1246 EDKPAQPE
+1246 EDKPAQSE
-1254 RLSNQEIVQKL
+1254 RLSNQEVVQKL

-1276 SYIDGTKLEPAEAV
+1276 SYIDGTKLENAEAV

-1304 CVMWPSIGGQLIL
+1304 CVMWPSVGGQLIL
-1317 TRDADDADDA
+1317 TRDAENADDA

-1357 LSSTNRDFSQVA
+1357 LSSTNRDFSQVP

-1400 NTSIPDMNG
+1400 NTSISEMNG
-1409 DNTRPQ
+1409 DNTRPL

-1509 GPMVVTF
+1509 GPMVVTY
-1516 LKDPDRRPLVF
+1516 LKDPERRPLVF
-1527 EAIQKLL
+1527 EAIRKLL
-1534 DPTRPQRINITE
+1534 DPTRPQRISITE

-1607 SNIPAADRAPVM
+1607 SNIPAADRAPPM

-1625 GSHSKMENENGR
+1625 GSHSKMENETGR

-1728 SKEDGKAQDMYW
+1728 SKEDGKVQDVFW

-1764 LCERRSQKIKIL
+1764 LCERRSQKVKIL
-1776 SHTTTVPAQSK
+1776 SHTTSTAPTPSK
-1787 SAVESDTETLWF
+1787 SVAESDTETLWF

-1811 MTLLITSSR
+1811 MTLLIASSR
-1820 PGDDPQDDE
+1820 SGEDRQDGE
-1829 MLPKVTPSSNLL
+1829 THPKTAPSSSLL

-1855 ESQHS
+1855 ESQYS
-1860 FHVIDQLS
+1860 FHVINQLS

-1898 RLLRSESAEDGE
+1898 RLLKSESADQGE
-1910 LNRFSDFKDIFLG
+1910 LNRFSDFKDIFQG

-2001 TSVTTSDSGI
+2001 TSVTTSDSGN
-2011 NSETPS
+2011 NSESPS
-2017 PALQTTTASN
+2017 PAPQTTTEANGST
-2027 SGAAMDKEKSLT
+2027 T
-2039 DKDLMLFR
+2039 DKDKSVADKDLLLFR

-2060 SAATPII
+2060 SAATPVL
-2067 PSSGTIQ
+2067 PSAGATLQS
-2074 NQHLQLPGQ
+2074 QHLLPPGT
-2083 SPSPVP
+2083 SPSPAP
-2089 RILSCAVCNGQI
+2089 RVLNCAVCNGQI
-2101 KAPRPRSSSRPTSR
+2101 KAPRPRTSSRPTSR

-2120 HHHDH
+2120 H
-2125 HRHHSS
+2125 RHHSN
-2131 QRSSKSIKGGWTTIE
+2131 QRPSKSTKGGWTTIE
-2146 SPTPRASS
+2146 SPTPRISS
-2154 QPSRMTMVVTPSP
+2154 QPSRMTMVMTPSP
-2167 PPPPPPAKDVSTT
+2167 PPPPPPSKDVSA
-2180 TPNRPQTP
+2180 PAPERPQTP
-2188 VDGQDADGYESPGP
+2188 VNGHDGDGYESPGP

-2218 NYYLL
+2218 
-2223 IYHKYTTDTAFFLR
+2223 
-2237 SVNIAEEEKDD
+2237 
-2248 KQEQQRQEG
+2248 
-2257 QVEMGKIDEREVRAS
+2257 
-2272 GGRRRGA
+2272 
-2279 GTGWNVASIANE
+2279 
-2291 PTKQNKKSSTKNNSS
+2291 
-2306 GANRDHDSEGNTTH
+2306 
-2320 DKRSRAGLIG
+2320 
-2330 ANAKVGNVD
+2330 
-2339 SDIAMTRAKFKVEGP
+2339 
-2354 EGSDPTQIDND
+2354 
-2365 GKSSVS
+2365 
-2371 RHELKT
+2371 
-2377 GTETEYRKNDDSA
+2377 
-2390 PTWGVGSKLWNKI
+2390 
-2403 YSSFYPSELESAGS
+2403 
-2417 ASKEWHSRIF
+2417 
-2427 SLPVWQEICE
+2427 
-2437 KAGLAL
+2437 
-2443 PAAELEAQGREKPDY
+2443 
-2458 FTLAHRNAEMICE
+2458 
-2471 KCYKMTRPTSSFR
+2471 
-2484 ALPVAVTEPDA
+2484 
-2495 LKMIHMCRDCRV
+2495 
-2507 DYYVEHP
+2507 
-2514 ESIPDDVAP
+2514 
-2523 YKAGRYTV
+2523 
-2531 TPRMTKGDAK
+2531 
-2541 KTYLLSDSDVMSLPY
+2541 
-2556 EIGRNPYFGN
+2556 
-2566 HSPMYLFEEQH
+2566 
-2577 VLRLARQVHGGSVG
+2577 
-2591 IVAARADSEN
+2591 
-2601 AGRKIPEPHD
+2601 
-2611 AVVKHRRN
+2611 
-2619 LLRSMLHDERLHLPE
+2619 SM
-2634 HVAICNI
+2634 
-2641 YIETGLGDPVEI
+2641 
-2653 VKELKVVD
+2653 
-2661 WFHRCTS
+2661 
-2668 YDPSLNKTHLQQ
+2668 
-2680 VKRRPRIT
+2680 
-2688 RDRETLSVNA
+2688 
-2698 GDIAAELVNDEVMSE
+2698 
-2713 EEEDDDQHKIAALDD
+2713 
-2728 WLTHR
+2728 
-2733 LEQGLYRSYRS
+2733 RS
-2744 DPDTPERPPKALW
+2744 DKG
-2757 PMLDK
+2757 K
-2762 VGMPHK
+2762 
-2768 MAEFAAEKVYKVLE
+2768 
-2782 KNKNELQRQDAFEK
+2782 
-2796 IVKSKAQ
+2796 
-2803 VRDIVDAPQHGSS
+2803 
-2816 ARGSELSRRKRRKV
+2816 
-2830 ESEDEAEGDD
+2830 
-2840 ESTDRRGRGHR
+2840 GRAHY
-2851 DEPKLSTIMEH
+2851 
-2862 DFGSDWHMEIIKRAK
+2862 
-2877 EMVKSRLF
+2877 

>member
-1 MNTLGTKHSPTST
+1 MC
-14 LDEYE
+14 
-19 ALLKE
+19 
-24 ILESDSSDEERYQN
+24 
-38 LILSSRNLATSPTRT
+38 
-53 SRRPI
+53 
-58 ALDLDL
+58 
-64 DFDQTHSSSRTTQSV
+64 F
-79 LPDTAKSSNS
+79 
-89 STPRNSTDVQSI
+89 
-101 KQTPVSIVVGSDKLD
+101 
-116 PLPINISSS
+116 
-125 SSSAHTSSFN
+125 
-135 PSFLSTSPTKDRSL
+135 
-149 SVLSLSAPSSASSSP
+149 
-164 SSSVNTLT
+164 
-172 RASSVA
+172 
-178 SSSAQR
+178 
-184 GQYLDNPS
+184 
-192 SLKTIL
+192 
-198 DSSSSLDVDSALEH
+198 
-212 PTLASN
+212 
-218 YLANLSFIRR
+218 
-228 SDPPKDILQT
+228 
-238 KAHHQGIIHRHEQR
+238 
-252 LARFNHRNQALL
+252 
-264 SNGAKMDMNIQSSRV
+264 
-279 KARGNGTHKNGKESQ
+279 
-294 SSAPI
+294 
-299 ILKGSNTRLVN
+299 N

-359 GGPLADAPIQSK
+359 GGPLADAPQQSK
-371 KDGSGIVISGETQ
+371 KDGGIVISGETQ

-408 NSNYLNLDAILNE
+408 NSNYLNLDSILNE
-421 ASDDDEEELQ
+421 VSDDDEHELQ
-431 GFGNLGGGTSE
+431 GFGNLRGGGTSE

-451 EDTLSQTSLMSGHQ
+451 EDTLSQTSIMSGHQ
-465 YGHVGATSLPSS
+465 YGHVGVTSLPSS
-477 PLSALSFRS
+477 PLSGLSFRS
-486 VAEPLHRLRPHPLSH
+486 VEPMHRLRPHPLSH
-501 VGPGSVASSSAITGR
+501 AGPGSVASSSAITGR
-516 QSRTSSISFSVSGIN
+516 HSRTSSISFSVSGIN
-531 NLSESHSPG
+531 NLSDSHSPG

-600 SLMGIF
+600 ALMGIF
-606 GSPQYALEH
+606 GNPQYALEH

-639 IVWNISKPNAP
+639 IVWNVSKPNAP

-657 AKDVAVSGRKLGHI
+657 AKDVALSGRKLGHI

-676 LNVGFVGIKRA
+676 LNVGFIGIKRA
-687 EIVSADDQGM
+687 EVVSADDQGM
-697 SFYHLLYK
+697 SFHHLLYK

-720 YPTPKFA
+720 YPSPKF
-727 RGYEVRGAVGAPRQS
+727 
-742 TVFGMGV
+742 
-749 LPYGQIPHPADS
+749 L
-761 AGLVALLTPFKMLI
+761 LI

-792 ELQSREGE
+792 ELQSRDGE
-800 SSAVISGN
+800 STAVISD
-808 LAWFPAAKSQRG
+808 S
-820 QGQDNEIV
+820 EVV

-842 YIFQVLKS
+842 YIFQVLKAT
-850 SGQSQDSGPALLSPD
+850 GQSQELGSVHLNPD
-865 RKAVPEVNGKSPK
+865 RKSAPEANGKTPK

-921 CETERCSGRPLQIVY
+921 CETERCSGRSLQIVY

-947 RPPAAISS
+947 RPPAAIAS

-961 VGDMSYNN
+961 IGDMSYNN

-982 VRRIQVGTILNWT
+982 VRRVQVGTILNWT

-1019 GKSIQ
+1019 GKSVQ

-1033 EATRKQVVG
+1033 ESTRKQVVG

-1094 IDDQDF
+1094 IDDQGF
-1100 LFEDVYDR
+1100 LFEDVYER

-1127 ILQDRLTKMPPQV
+1127 ILQDRLTEMPPQV

-1146 YYSDRGMYKALEL
+1146 CYGDRGMYKALEL
-1159 CICHTPCNVL
+1159 CICHTPCHVL
-1169 EMDKIVDLC
+1169 EMDQIVDLC

-1189 VWNKSIN
+1189 VWNKSIG

-1215 RQSAGEHDEN
+1215 SQSADSLEESGDE
-1225 GSDQDQPNSYIEEST
+1225 QDQPSSYKEESS
-1240 LSRAIM
+1240 LSRAISD
-1246 EDKPAQPE
+1246 DKPAQPE

-1276 SYIDGTKLEPAEAV
+1276 SYIDGTKLKEAEAV

-1304 CVMWPSIGGQLIL
+1304 CVMWPPVGGQLIL
-1317 TRDADDADDA
+1317 TRDADNADDA

-1357 LSSTNRDFSQVA
+1357 LASTNRDFSQVT

-1400 NTSIPDMNG
+1400 NMSISDMNG
-1409 DNTRPQ
+1409 DNTRPL
-1415 EEYTAKD
+1415 EEYTPKD

-1516 LKDPDRRPLVF
+1516 LKDPERRPLVF
-1527 EAIQKLL
+1527 EAIRKLL

-1607 SNIPAADRAPVM
+1607 SNIPVADRAPPL

-1625 GSHSKMENENGR
+1625 GSHSKIENDSER

-1712 LEIVQERIDML
+1712 LEIVQERIDIL

-1728 SKEDGKAQDMYW
+1728 SKEDGKVQDKYW

-1764 LCERRSQKIKIL
+1764 LCERRSQKVKIL
-1776 SHTTTVPAQSK
+1776 SHTTTAPAQPK
-1787 SAVESDTETLWF
+1787 STAESDTETLWF

-1811 MTLLITSSR
+1811 MTLLIASSR
-1820 PGDDPQDDE
+1820 MEKDDQDDE
-1829 MLPKVTPSSNLL
+1829 PLPKTTLSTLL
-1841 IENAPPALFSNSSP
+1841 IENAPPALFSNSTP

-1860 FHVIDQLS
+1860 FQVIDQLS

-1898 RLLRSESAEDGE
+1898 RLLKSESADEGE

-2001 TSVTTSDSGI
+2001 TSVTSDSAT
-2011 NSETPS
+2011 NSESAS
-2017 PALQTTTASN
+2017 PAPPTTTEAN
-2027 SGAAMDKEKSLT
+2027 GVTIADKEKSLT
-2039 DKDLMLFR
+2039 DKDLLLFR

-2060 SAATPII
+2060 SASAPVL
-2067 PSSGTIQ
+2067 PSNGPNLHS
-2074 NQHLQLPGQ
+2074 QLMQPLGQ
-2083 SPSPVP
+2083 SPSPALRV
-2089 RILSCAVCNGQI
+2089 LNCAVCNGHI
-2101 KAPRPRSSSRPTSR
+2101 KAPRARTSSRPTSR
-2115 SDSRQ
+2115 SDSR
-2120 HHHDH
+2120 HHQN
-2125 HRHHSS
+2125 RHHPN
-2131 QRSSKSIKGGWTTIE
+2131 QRSSKSVKGGWTTIE
-2146 SPTPRASS
+2146 SPTPRAST
-2154 QPSRMTMVVTPSP
+2154 QPSRMTMVVTPP
-2167 PPPPPPAKDVSTT
+2167 PPPPVRDMT
-2180 TPNRPQTP
+2180 TPVNDRPQTP
-2188 VDGQDADGYESPGP
+2188 VNGQDADGYESSGP
-2202 GGHYQNSNE
+2202 GGQYQNSNE

-2218 NYYLL
+2218 SM
-2223 IYHKYTTDTAFFLR
+2223 K
-2237 SVNIAEEEKDD
+2237 SD
-2248 KQEQQRQEG
+2248 K
-2257 QVEMGKIDEREVRAS
+2257 GKGRA
-2272 GGRRRGA
+2272 
-2279 GTGWNVASIANE
+2279 
-2291 PTKQNKKSSTKNNSS
+2291 Q
-2306 GANRDHDSEGNTTH
+2306 
-2320 DKRSRAGLIG
+2320 
-2330 ANAKVGNVD
+2330 
-2339 SDIAMTRAKFKVEGP
+2339 
-2354 EGSDPTQIDND
+2354 
-2365 GKSSVS
+2365 
-2371 RHELKT
+2371 
-2377 GTETEYRKNDDSA
+2377 Y
-2390 PTWGVGSKLWNKI
+2390 
-2403 YSSFYPSELESAGS
+2403 
-2417 ASKEWHSRIF
+2417 
-2427 SLPVWQEICE
+2427 
-2437 KAGLAL
+2437 
-2443 PAAELEAQGREKPDY
+2443 
-2458 FTLAHRNAEMICE
+2458 
-2471 KCYKMTRPTSSFR
+2471 
-2484 ALPVAVTEPDA
+2484 
-2495 LKMIHMCRDCRV
+2495 
-2507 DYYVEHP
+2507 
-2514 ESIPDDVAP
+2514 
-2523 YKAGRYTV
+2523 
-2531 TPRMTKGDAK
+2531 
-2541 KTYLLSDSDVMSLPY
+2541 
-2556 EIGRNPYFGN
+2556 
-2566 HSPMYLFEEQH
+2566 
-2577 VLRLARQVHGGSVG
+2577 
-2591 IVAARADSEN
+2591 
-2601 AGRKIPEPHD
+2601 
-2611 AVVKHRRN
+2611 
-2619 LLRSMLHDERLHLPE
+2619 
-2634 HVAICNI
+2634 
-2641 YIETGLGDPVEI
+2641 
-2653 VKELKVVD
+2653 
-2661 WFHRCTS
+2661 
-2668 YDPSLNKTHLQQ
+2668 
-2680 VKRRPRIT
+2680 
-2688 RDRETLSVNA
+2688 
-2698 GDIAAELVNDEVMSE
+2698 
-2713 EEEDDDQHKIAALDD
+2713 
-2728 WLTHR
+2728 
-2733 LEQGLYRSYRS
+2733 
-2744 DPDTPERPPKALW
+2744 
-2757 PMLDK
+2757 
-2762 VGMPHK
+2762 
-2768 MAEFAAEKVYKVLE
+2768 
-2782 KNKNELQRQDAFEK
+2782 
-2796 IVKSKAQ
+2796 
-2803 VRDIVDAPQHGSS
+2803 
-2816 ARGSELSRRKRRKV
+2816 
-2830 ESEDEAEGDD
+2830 
-2840 ESTDRRGRGHR
+2840 
-2851 DEPKLSTIMEH
+2851 
-2862 DFGSDWHMEIIKRAK
+2862 
-2877 EMVKSRLF
+2877 

>member
-1 MNTLGTKHSPTST
+1 MNTLAPKHSPTST
-14 LDEYE
+14 QDEYE

-24 ILESDSSDEERYQN
+24 ILESDSSDEERYQG
-38 LILSSRNLATSPTRT
+38 LILSSRNPSTS
-53 SRRPI
+53 I
-58 ALDLDL
+58 DLDLDLDLDL
-64 DFDQTHSSSRTTQSV
+64 DFKPNNFDQAHSRSRTPQSV

-89 STPRNSTDVQSI
+89 STPRNSFDVRLL
-101 KQTPVSIVVGSDKLD
+101 KPAAVSIVVGSDKPD
-116 PLPINISSS
+116 SPPIDISLARPSS
-125 SSSAHTSSFN
+125 GFN

-149 SVLSLSAPSSASSSP
+149 SILSLSTPSSASSSP

-178 SSSAQR
+178 SSTARRAHSQPCNTI
-184 GQYLDNPS
+184 QFLDSPS

-228 SDPPKDILQT
+228 SDPPKDALQT
-238 KAHHQGIIHRHEQR
+238 KAHHQGILQRHEQR

-264 SNGAKMDMNIQSSRV
+264 SNGPKMDTINQSSRV
-279 KARGNGTHKNGKESQ
+279 KARGNGTHKNGKEAL

-359 GGPLADAPIQSK
+359 GGPLADAPQPSK
-371 KDGSGIVISGETQ
+371 KEGGGIVISGETQ

-408 NSNYLNLDAILNE
+408 NSNYLNLDSILNE
-421 ASDDDEEELQ
+421 VSDDDEEELQ
-431 GFGNLGGGTSE
+431 GFGNLGGGGTSE

-465 YGHVGATSLPSS
+465 YGHVGVTSLPSS

-486 VAEPLHRLRPHPLSH
+486 TEPMHRLRPHPLSH
-501 VGPGSVASSSAITGR
+501 AGPGSVASSSAITGR
-516 QSRTSSISFSVSGIN
+516 HSRTSSISFSVSGIN
-531 NLSESHSPG
+531 NLSDSHSSG

-600 SLMGIF
+600 ALLGMF
-606 GSPQYALEH
+606 GSAQYALEH

-639 IVWNISKPNAP
+639 IVWNVSKPNAP

-657 AKDVAVSGRKLGHI
+657 ARDVAVSGRKLGHI

-687 EIVSADDQGM
+687 EVVSADDQGM
-697 SFYHLLYK
+697 SFHHLLYK

-720 YPTPKFA
+720 YPAPKFA
-727 RGYEVRGAVGAPRQS
+727 RGYDGRGAIGAPRQS

-792 ELQSREGE
+792 ELQSRD
-800 SSAVISGN
+800 
-808 LAWFPAAKSQRG
+808 
-820 QGQDNEIV
+820 DNEVV

-842 YIFQVLKS
+842 YIFQVLKATGQLQE
-850 SGQSQDSGPALLSPD
+850 SGSAHFSPD
-865 RKAVPEVNGKSPK
+865 RKAVPEANGKSPK
-878 LDFVKIGDWIC
+878 LDFVKMGDWIC

-921 CETERCSGRPLQIVY
+921 CETERCSGRSLQIVY

-947 RPPAAISS
+947 RPPAAIASA
-955 VDSKPV
+955 DAKPIM
-961 VGDMSYNN
+961 GDMSYNN

-1019 GKSIQ
+1019 GKSVQ

-1033 EATRKQVVG
+1033 ESTRKQIVG

-1094 IDDQDF
+1094 IQDQGF
-1100 LFEDVYDR
+1100 LFEDVYER
-1108 YAEAS
+1108 YAEAN

-1127 ILQDRLTKMPPQV
+1127 ILQDRLTEMPPQV

-1146 YYSDRGMYKALEL
+1146 YYSGRGMYKALEL
-1159 CICHTPCNVL
+1159 CICHTPCHVL
-1169 EMDKIVDLC
+1169 EMDQIVDLC

-1189 VWNKSIN
+1189 VWNKSIS

-1207 VIKSILKE
+1207 VIKTILRE
-1215 RQSAGEHDEN
+1215 RQSAGDFEEYDD
-1225 GSDQDQPNSYIEEST
+1225 DQDQSSSYKEESS
-1240 LSRAIM
+1240 LSRAIID
-1246 EDKPAQPE
+1246 DKPAQLD

-1276 SYIDGTKLEPAEAV
+1276 SYIDGTKLEDAEAV

-1304 CVMWPSIGGQLIL
+1304 CVMWPPVGGQLIL
-1317 TRDADDADDA
+1317 TRDADNADDA

-1357 LSSTNRDFSQVA
+1357 LASTNRDFSQVA
-1369 RNGQDGPGRVMSRQ
+1369 KNGQDGPGRVMSRQ

-1400 NTSIPDMNG
+1400 NTSISDMNG
-1409 DNTRPQ
+1409 DNTRPL
-1415 EEYTAKD
+1415 EEYTARD

-1516 LKDPDRRPLVF
+1516 LKDPERRPLVF
-1527 EAIQKLL
+1527 EAIRKLL
-1534 DPTRPQRINITE
+1534 DPSRPQRVNITE

-1584 SVLETLH
+1584 SVLETLY

-1607 SNIPAADRAPVM
+1607 SNIPVADRAPPM

-1625 GSHSKMENENGR
+1625 GSHSKMENDSGR
-1637 LIGASAITDPEI
+1637 LIGASAISDPEI

-1658 QYDPSGVYDY
+1658 HYDPSGVYDY

-1723 AGLVK
+1723 GGLVK
-1728 SKEDGKAQDMYW
+1728 SKEDGKVQDMYW

-1764 LCERRSQKIKIL
+1764 LCERRSQKVKIL
-1776 SHTTTVPAQSK
+1776 SHTTTAPALAK
-1787 SAVESDTETLWF
+1787 STADSDTEMLWF

-1811 MTLLITSSR
+1811 MTQLIASSR
-1820 PGDDPQDDE
+1820 MEQDSRDDE
-1829 MLPKVTPSSNLL
+1829 TLPKTAPSTLL
-1841 IENAPPALFSNSSP
+1841 IENAPPALFSNSTP

-1860 FHVIDQLS
+1860 FQVIEQLS

-1898 RLLRSESAEDGE
+1898 RLLRSETADEGE

-2001 TSVTTSDSGI
+2001 TSVTSDSAT
-2011 NSETPS
+2011 NSESSS
-2017 PALQTTTASN
+2017 PAPPATTEAN
-2027 SGAAMDKEKSLT
+2027 GVAAADKEKVMT
-2039 DKDLMLFR
+2039 DKDLLLFR

-2060 SAATPII
+2060 SSSTPVL
-2067 PSSGTIQ
+2067 PSSGPTLH
-2074 NQHLQLPGQ
+2074 NQLLQPSLQ
-2083 SPSPVP
+2083 SPSPAP
-2089 RILSCAVCNGQI
+2089 RALNCAVCNGQI
-2101 KAPRPRSSSRPTSR
+2101 KAPRPRTSSRPTSR
-2115 SDSRQ
+2115 SESRHSHQHRQ
-2120 HHHDH
+2120 HPN
-2125 HRHHSS
+2125 
-2131 QRSSKSIKGGWTTIE
+2131 QRSSKSAKGGWTTIE
-2146 SPTPRASS
+2146 SPTPRTST
-2154 QPSRMTMVVTPSP
+2154 QPSRMTMVMTP
-2167 PPPPPPAKDVSTT
+2167 PPPPPPPKDMSPPT
-2180 TPNRPQTP
+2180 NDRPQTP
-2188 VDGQDADGYESPGP
+2188 VNEQVSDGYESPGP

-2218 NYYLL
+2218 SM
-2223 IYHKYTTDTAFFLR
+2223 K
-2237 SVNIAEEEKDD
+2237 SD
-2248 KQEQQRQEG
+2248 K
-2257 QVEMGKIDEREVRAS
+2257 GKGRA
-2272 GGRRRGA
+2272 
-2279 GTGWNVASIANE
+2279 
-2291 PTKQNKKSSTKNNSS
+2291 Q
-2306 GANRDHDSEGNTTH
+2306 
-2320 DKRSRAGLIG
+2320 
-2330 ANAKVGNVD
+2330 
-2339 SDIAMTRAKFKVEGP
+2339 
-2354 EGSDPTQIDND
+2354 
-2365 GKSSVS
+2365 
-2371 RHELKT
+2371 
-2377 GTETEYRKNDDSA
+2377 Y
-2390 PTWGVGSKLWNKI
+2390 
-2403 YSSFYPSELESAGS
+2403 
-2417 ASKEWHSRIF
+2417 
-2427 SLPVWQEICE
+2427 
-2437 KAGLAL
+2437 
-2443 PAAELEAQGREKPDY
+2443 
-2458 FTLAHRNAEMICE
+2458 
-2471 KCYKMTRPTSSFR
+2471 
-2484 ALPVAVTEPDA
+2484 
-2495 LKMIHMCRDCRV
+2495 
-2507 DYYVEHP
+2507 
-2514 ESIPDDVAP
+2514 
-2523 YKAGRYTV
+2523 
-2531 TPRMTKGDAK
+2531 
-2541 KTYLLSDSDVMSLPY
+2541 
-2556 EIGRNPYFGN
+2556 
-2566 HSPMYLFEEQH
+2566 
-2577 VLRLARQVHGGSVG
+2577 
-2591 IVAARADSEN
+2591 
-2601 AGRKIPEPHD
+2601 
-2611 AVVKHRRN
+2611 
-2619 LLRSMLHDERLHLPE
+2619 
-2634 HVAICNI
+2634 
-2641 YIETGLGDPVEI
+2641 
-2653 VKELKVVD
+2653 
-2661 WFHRCTS
+2661 
-2668 YDPSLNKTHLQQ
+2668 
-2680 VKRRPRIT
+2680 
-2688 RDRETLSVNA
+2688 
-2698 GDIAAELVNDEVMSE
+2698 
-2713 EEEDDDQHKIAALDD
+2713 
-2728 WLTHR
+2728 
-2733 LEQGLYRSYRS
+2733 
-2744 DPDTPERPPKALW
+2744 
-2757 PMLDK
+2757 
-2762 VGMPHK
+2762 
-2768 MAEFAAEKVYKVLE
+2768 
-2782 KNKNELQRQDAFEK
+2782 
-2796 IVKSKAQ
+2796 
-2803 VRDIVDAPQHGSS
+2803 
-2816 ARGSELSRRKRRKV
+2816 
-2830 ESEDEAEGDD
+2830 
-2840 ESTDRRGRGHR
+2840 
-2851 DEPKLSTIMEH
+2851 
-2862 DFGSDWHMEIIKRAK
+2862 
-2877 EMVKSRLF
+2877 